1 MYHDLQ
7 AMVVDDCGEIIP
19 MFNNFID
26 AGSKKVQGF
35 VPTPTLEM
43 SGLRAAE
50 KVWLEG

>member
-1 MYHDLQ
+1 MVHDNGG
-7 AMVVDDCGEIIP
+7 AVIP

-35 VPTPTLEM
+35 VPSPTLEM

-50 KVWLEG
+50 KVWLEQ